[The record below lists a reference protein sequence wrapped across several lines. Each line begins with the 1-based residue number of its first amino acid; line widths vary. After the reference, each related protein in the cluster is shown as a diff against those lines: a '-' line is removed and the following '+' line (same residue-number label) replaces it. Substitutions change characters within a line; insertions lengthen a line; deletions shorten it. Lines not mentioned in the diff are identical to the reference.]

1 MSKVVD
7 GLYYAKSHEWL
18 KVEGNVGIVGI
29 SDYAQAQLGS
39 IVFVDLPEAG
49 AKVTMEAEFGAVESV
64 KAASDLLSPIS
75 GNVIATNQAV
85 IDNPELINQD
95 AFGSWLIKIEI
106 ADPSEVDQLLSA
118 TDYRFI
124 SK

>member
-106 ADPSEVDQLLSA
+106 ADPSEVGQLLSA